1 MELVSH
7 SPQRIVDGDGFE
19 MSNTLLVIILV
30 VLILAWYLSFS
41 ATRLD
46 RCHHRV
52 ETSWEHLDALLQRR
66 AALALEIARH
76 SDIDAATEIIL
87 TSSAYQ
93 SREANIGEREDA
105 ETSLSESLKFLHES
119 AKNGEL
125 TIAVKLIDE
134 LATLTDKIRT
144 AISIHLEAIN
154 SVKNLRQKLVF
165 RFFHLAGR
173 AKWPEKYHFE
183 DDEL

>member
-1 MELVSH
+1 
-7 SPQRIVDGDGFE
+7 
-19 MSNTLLVIILV
+19 MSNTALVIILI
-30 VLILAWYLSFS
+30 VLLLAWYLSFS

-66 AALALEIARH
+66 AALALEIARL
-76 SDIDAATEIIL
+76 SEIDPATQMIL

-93 SREANIGEREDA
+93 SRGANIGDREDA
-105 ETSLSESLKFLHES
+105 ETSLSQSLKFLHKS
-119 AKNGEL
+119 AASGEL
-125 TIAVKLIDE
+125 TIGFDFIDE
-134 LATLTDKIRT
+134 LTLLTDKIRT
-144 AISIHLEAIN
+144 AIAIHLEAIGA
-154 SVKNLRQKLVF
+154 VRNLRNKLVF

>member
-1 MELVSH
+1 MNSAVFT
-7 SPQRIVDGDGFE
+7 IV
-19 MSNTLLVIILV
+19 LLL
-30 VLILAWYLSFS
+30 LSLAWYLSFS

-66 AALALEIARH
+66 AALALEIARL
-76 SDIDAATEIIL
+76 SDIDPATQMIL

-93 SREANIGEREDA
+93 SRGANIGDREDA
-105 ETSLSESLKFLHES
+105 ETSLSESLKFLHRS
-119 AKNGEL
+119 ALSNE
-125 TIAVKLIDE
+125 ISIEVSFIDE
-134 LATLTDKIRT
+134 LAALTDKIRT
-144 AISIHLEAIN
+144 AIAIHLEAI
-154 SVKNLRQKLVF
+154 SAVKNLRNKLVF
-165 RFFHLAGR
+165 RLFHLAGR

>member
-1 MELVSH
+1 
-7 SPQRIVDGDGFE
+7 
-19 MSNTLLVIILV
+19 MSNTLLTVILGIL
-30 VLILAWYLSFS
+30 LLAWYLSFS

-66 AALALEIARH
+66 AALALEIARRAE
-76 SDIDAATEIIL
+76 IDPATEMIL

-93 SREANIGEREDA
+93 SREANIGDREDA
-105 ETSLSESLKFLHES
+105 ESSLSESLKFLHAS
-119 AKNGEL
+119 ARNGEL
-125 TIAVKLIDE
+125 TISVSLIDE
-134 LATLTDKIRT
+134 LASLTDKIRT
-144 AISIHLEAIN
+144 AITIHLEAIN
-154 SVKNLRQKLVF
+154 SVKNLRNKIVF

>member
-1 MELVSH
+1 
-7 SPQRIVDGDGFE
+7 
-19 MSNTLLVIILV
+19 MSNSVFIAILIIL
-30 VLILAWYLSFS
+30 LLAWYLSFS

-66 AALALEIARH
+66 AALALEIARN
-76 SDIDAATEIIL
+76 SDLDPATEIIL

-93 SREANIGEREDA
+93 SREANIGDREDA
-105 ETSLSESLKFLHES
+105 ESSLSESLKFLHHS
-119 AKNGEL
+119 ALQGEI
-125 TIAVKLIDE
+125 TVSVGLINE
-134 LATLTDKIRT
+134 LNTLTDKIRT
-144 AISIHLEAIN
+144 AIAIHLEAI
-154 SVKNLRQKLVF
+154 SAVRNLRQKLVF

>member
-1 MELVSH
+1 MEPESHLHRRTEDGGGCEVSNSVLVV
-7 SPQRIVDGDGFE
+7 I
-19 MSNTLLVIILV
+19 LIIL
-30 VLILAWYLSFS
+30 LLAWYLSFS

-93 SREANIGEREDA
+93 SREANIGDREDA
-105 ETSLSESLKFLHES
+105 ETSLSESLRFLHES
-119 AKNGEL
+119 AKRGDL
-125 TIAVKLIDE
+125 TISVKLIDE

-144 AISIHLEAIN
+144 AIAIHLEAI
-154 SVKNLRQKLVF
+154 SAVRNLRQKLVF

-183 DDEL
+183 DDEI